1 MADLGLALQAAI
13 KGDRETQEVAQ
24 PGQVLDSTMIGRV
37 EVDDVQDLQSARRD
51 VNTGLAVQY
60 GVSA

>member
-1 MADLGLALQAAI
+1 MSDLGLEFQAAI

-24 PGQVLDSTMIGRV
+24 PGQALDSTTIGRV